1 MVDLYTGRDKIMS
14 AISRYSLEKQR
25 LSLMGA
31 RHIYELAELVCD
43 LADLERDLAEELR
56 ESYDNIFSGQKDAL
70 SREEKVHLSMYIA
83 RILQER
89 SPDGRIT
96 GQSFGIPFSTRPDV
110 ISYVKN
116 GYSDEAYLA
125 FDQSLEGIFSDYAD
139 SFVAAVQGVY
149 YENAAGCIL
158 PVMADDGSVM
168 MGIAKLIQKYDLK
181 KTSLAGI
188 ATGGVQSTK
197 FALLTRGIWWDNPK
211 ADTLEFN
218 VKTKNGMD
226 IADIVV
232 AAGILG
238 YEDVGHMSIVSSEN
252 GEVYESFTLKCG
264 KNTSNIPLLIYLV
277 LEFERFDL
285 TGFYSEIKQEQ

>member
-1 MVDLYTGRDKIMS
+1 MVDLYTGRDKIMN

-25 LSLMGA
+25 LFLMGA

-43 LADLERDLAEELR
+43 LADLEKDLAEELR
-56 ESYDNIFSGQKDAL
+56 ESYDKIFSGQGNAL
-70 SREEKVHLSMYIA
+70 SREEKVHLSVYIA
-83 RILQER
+83 RILDER
-89 SPDGRIT
+89 LPEKKIT
-96 GQSFGIPFSTRPDV
+96 VQSFGIPLSPKPDV

-125 FDQSLEGIFSDYAD
+125 FDKSLEGIFSDYSD
-139 SFVAAVQGVY
+139 SFAAAAQGVY

-158 PVMADDGSVM
+158 PVMADDGSIM

-188 ATGGVQSTK
+188 ATGGVQNTK

-252 GEVYESFTLKCG
+252 GEIYESFTLKCG
-264 KNTSNIPLLIYLV
+264 ENTSTIPLLIYLAI
-277 LEFERFDL
+277 EFERFDL
-285 TGFYSEIKQEQ
+285 TGFYSEIKEEQ